1 VEKTGHENL
10 KTIVRRA
17 DYGRPKRLE
26 NVECEYFSYL
36 GSLMSSDM
44 PMKLNS
50 EWPWRKQHS
59 TKRKQF
65 SPANW
70 TQMGGRNY

>member
-1 VEKTGHENL
+1 MWEKQVMRISRRSSAVQ
-10 KTIVRRA
+10 TIV
-17 DYGRPKRLE
+17 DQKRLE

-44 PMKLNS
+44 RVKLNS
-50 EWPWRKQHS
+50 QWPWRKQHL

-70 TQMGGRNY
+70 TQM